1 MSGHNGNDFTVDQKR
16 YLEGF
21 VSGVQAAR
29 VAKGLMPIPGAPAN
43 GQTAAK
49 GSVPPPAP
57 MGPDTAHLA
66 AQDRFVA
73 AGKKLVAEEKAKRDE
88 HPFDIYARMKKT
100 ARDDQYPK
108 GVDVFRWKF
117 HGLFY
122 VAPAQG
128 SFMCRLRIP
137 NGILDAW
144 QLRGIA
150 GLAERHDG
158 GYAHITRMDMPL
170 GPLKP
175 FATP

>member
-29 VAKGLMPIPGAPAN
+29 VAKSLIPIPSAPAN

-49 GSVPPPAP
+49 GSAPSPGP
-57 MGPDTAHLA
+57 MGPDAAHLA
-66 AQDRFVA
+66 AKDRFVA
-73 AGKKLVAEEKAKRDE
+73 A
-88 HPFDIYARMKKT
+88 
-100 ARDDQYPK
+100 
-108 GVDVFRWKF
+108 
-117 HGLFY
+117 
-122 VAPAQG
+122 PAQD

-150 GLAERHDG
+150 GLAERHGG